1 LIWISLPEAGRQA
14 VYRDTA
20 LDLRPLDAACLSVCT
35 MTSGL
40 VAIWLQVQVGPHRM
54 NAVRSTPDFCA
65 TVSADARVARA
76 ERQLA
81 ALAAQED
88 TVRAFVC
95 HDADAAR
102 LLCVAGTEG
111 PLRGALIGVKDI
123 IATEAFPTRYGLAD
137 HEPSGPRH
145 DAWCVARA
153 RRLGGVVLGKT
164 ACTAFAYPR
173 PGPTTNPHDARRSP
187 GGSSS
192 GSAAAVAAG
201 FVSFAFGTQT
211 AGSTIRPASYCGVVG
226 FKPSFGLLSTE
237 GIEAISATLDHV
249 GIFAVSPRDA
259 WYLVSAV
266 VLPRAEV
273 LSARRPVRV
282 LVPRLP
288 AELVLGDGYVER
300 LATLVGALRE
310 DGIAVETVELPMLAA
325 DFLGLQQEICYWEA
339 ARLLLASGRMRL
351 LPELVVLLGPY
362 LGCDMTRYAAARGRR
377 QTCQT
382 AFDAL
387 AAEYDAV
394 LLPAATGAA
403 PPMTDTGDAV
413 MNRIWTA
420 LHVPAITVPVWRCAD
435 GMPLGLQLVG
445 RLGEDR
451 ALVETAQWF
460 YERVV
465 GR

>member
-1 LIWISLPEAGRQA
+1 MD
-14 VYRDTA
+14 V
-20 LDLRPLDAACLSVCT
+20 VCD
-35 MTSGL
+35 
-40 VAIWLQVQVGPHRM
+40 
-54 NAVRSTPDFCA
+54 TPDFCA
-65 TVSADARVARA
+65 TVSPEARIARA

-81 ALAAQED
+81 ALAAHED

-102 LLCVAGTEG
+102 LLCVAGMDG

-137 HEPSGPRH
+137 AEPSGPRH
-145 DAWCVARA
+145 DAWCVART

-164 ACTAFAYPR
+164 VCTAFAYPR

-226 FKPSFGLLSTE
+226 FKPSFGLLPTE
-237 GIEAISATLDHV
+237 GIEAISMTLDHV
-249 GIFAVSPRDA
+249 GVFSESPRDA
-259 WYLVSAV
+259 WFLVSAM
-266 VLPRAEV
+266 VLPQAEV
-273 LSARRPVRV
+273 VSARRPVRV

-288 AELVLGDGYVER
+288 VELPQGDGYPER
-300 LATLVGALRE
+300 LAALAAWLRD
-310 DGIAVETVELPMLAA
+310 DGITVEMAALPMLAA
-325 DFLGLQQEICYWEA
+325 DFFSLQQEICYWEA
-339 ARLLLASGRMRL
+339 ARLLLASGRMGL
-351 LPELVVLLGPY
+351 LPELVALLGPY
-362 LGCDMTRYAAARGRR
+362 LACDMTRYAAARRRR
-377 QTCQT
+377 QSCQA

-387 AAEYDAV
+387 AAGYDAV

-403 PPMTDTGDAV
+403 PPMTNTGDAV

-420 LHVPAITVPVWRCAD
+420 LHVPAISVPFWRSAD
-435 GMPLGLQLVG
+435 GMKLGLQLVG
-445 RLGEDR
+445 RLGADR
-451 ALVETAQWF
+451 ALIETAQWF
-460 YERVV
+460 HERAA